1 MKRKITDLLDEYMG
15 DGIPMDPVPVPDLRR
30 IKEAAMK
37 KTDQGHKPIRPLRI
51 VLIAAAVIVLLTG
64 TALGVIHY
72 AGITDSLENRW
83 ETFGSEEMTQA
94 QKDFIEERSISVGDS
109 VTDQDITV
117 TVDSLTC
124 TTDTVYIL
132 YTIALDST
140 VYDIENITSILD
152 WLSPISVE
160 NPEYGVIDSVGG
172 GGNGNPAKDGVETW
186 ETRIKFEDLPEGANL
201 GDGNTTLHM
210 NITEIVYGKDD
221 GAGMKE
227 ADGRIQGDWSFSI
240 LLPELEAIETKES
253 DAVVSF
259 DTTLEFE
266 NGIVLELC
274 DIKVNESECAFLVR
288 TDSEDY
294 IFVGGDGIQAQLAR
308 TAQPDVPTFVM
319 YANMADGSM
328 VYGAAGMDYELGE
341 DVDRWTLQWATPMD
355 PKSIVS
361 LTFSDGTTEIEVPLT
376 N

>member
-132 YTIALDST
+132 YTIALDPT

-227 ADGRIQGDWSFSI
+227 ADGR
-240 LLPELEAIETKES
+240 
-253 DAVVSF
+253 
-259 DTTLEFE
+259 
-266 NGIVLELC
+266 LELFHP
-274 DIKVNESECAFLVR
+274 A
-288 TDSEDY
+288 
-294 IFVGGDGIQAQLAR
+294 AR
-308 TAQPDVPTFVM
+308 A
-319 YANMADGSM
+319 
-328 VYGAAGMDYELGE
+328 
-341 DVDRWTLQWATPMD
+341 
-355 PKSIVS
+355 
-361 LTFSDGTTEIEVPLT
+361 
-376 N
+376 